1 MKWSAAK
8 PPAKRS
14 ERSSRRCRAGLGGM
28 GEQPLPAG
36 TSADGSDTR
45 GNAGWSR
52 RRQQLRRERRRSGSD
67 GDGGASPAPSPPPQP
82 AGPAGTPGLLGTV
95 GTVETVGTVGTRSH
109 VWPELLHPHGRDRD
123 AGLVPAPCTA
133 RAGDTCGAGDRRVT
147 SPAWPRWHGGAAQTG
162 THRSCCARA
171 ILEVPPTRFGVK
183 PCRIWVS
190 SVRGGKATPES
201 LGRWHP
207 ALPSGCPGTAGV
219 PWYPARCHCHGTR
232 LCQHQPPA
240 RPRINQPALLLIN
253 NPLDLEL
260 SVNMSPAQGQAQR
273 L

>member
-52 RRQQLRRERRRSGSD
+52 RRQQLRRERIRSGSD
-67 GDGGASPAPSPPPQP
+67 GDGGASPAPSAPPQP

-95 GTVETVGTVGTRSH
+95 GTVGTVGTRSH

-147 SPAWPRWHGGAAQTG
+147 SPSWPRWHGGAAQTG

-240 RPRINQPALLLIN
+240 QPRINQPALLLIN

-273 L
+273 P